1 MIYYIQ
7 KKRSNGKRN
16 SLESACND
24 GNSSSCKRIQRGN
37 FPELEEVLLKWLEC
51 SASNGCIN
59 RFRQRHGLVYHS
71 VRGEAAVDVNTVI
84 NCFNKSGFFCKI
96 SDCTMEANTDGSV
109 TGMSRLSSIR
119 QMPNYDND
127 DDREQE
133 VLPIPTLTP
142 RTLCD
147 VTSAALTM
155 QRHEG
160 PLTALAIRRRCS
172 LQVPLRQM
180 RNRGKKASHPVQF
193 KNAAG
198 EDRGWL
204 LATDTHD
211 RIRRYP
217 ISYCMAGR
225 LVIDQRARRWLMIRW
240 SNKSKPPQR
249 ECSLTWRRVVRVEV
263 CSENVDEKTRPSER
277 EGASTVRRG
286 TNWRGPGGRSAGPTR
301 QRVVTVQ

>member
-1 MIYYIQ
+1 
-7 KKRSNGKRN
+7 
-16 SLESACND
+16 
-24 GNSSSCKRIQRGN
+24 
-37 FPELEEVLLKWLEC
+37 
-51 SASNGCIN
+51 
-59 RFRQRHGLVYHS
+59 
-71 VRGEAAVDVNTVI
+71 
-84 NCFNKSGFFCKI
+84 
-96 SDCTMEANTDGSV
+96 MEANTDGSV

-119 QMPNYDND
+119 QMPNYDNA
-127 DDREQE
+127 DDREQK
-133 VLPIPTLTP
+133 VVPIPTLTP

-155 QRHEG
+155 
-160 PLTALAIRRRCS
+160 
-172 LQVPLRQM
+172 VPLRQM

-204 LATDTHD
+204 LATDPHD

-217 ISYCMAGR
+217 ISHCMAGR

-240 SNKSKPPQR
+240 SNKLKPPQR
-249 ECSLTWRRVVRVEV
+249 ECSLTWRRVVGVEV

-277 EGASTVRRG
+277 EGASTVPRR

-301 QRVVTVQ
+301 QRVVTIQ

>member
-1 MIYYIQ
+1 MA
-7 KKRSNGKRN
+7 RM
-16 SLESACND
+16 
-24 GNSSSCKRIQRGN
+24 
-37 FPELEEVLLKWLEC
+37 
-51 SASNGCIN
+51 
-59 RFRQRHGLVYHS
+59 FRQRHGLVYHS

-155 QRHEG
+155 
-160 PLTALAIRRRCS
+160 
-172 LQVPLRQM
+172 VPLRQM

-225 LVIDQRARRWLMIRW
+225 LVIDPRARRWLMIRW
-240 SNKSKPPQR
+240 SNKSKPPR
-249 ECSLTWRRVVRVEV
+249 NEPLI
-263 CSENVDEKTRPSER
+263 
-277 EGASTVRRG
+277 
-286 TNWRGPGGRSAGPTR
+286 
-301 QRVVTVQ
+301 